1 MSGSLAN
8 QIIALGGVVFLCLV
22 GGLYHIAVTQ
32 RIKRN
37 R

>member
-1 MSGSLAN
+1 MSGSLVN
-8 QIIALGGVVFLCLV
+8 QMIALGGVVCLCLI

>member
-1 MSGSLAN
+1 MSGSLVN
-8 QIIALGGVVFLCLV
+8 QMIALGGVVLLCFI